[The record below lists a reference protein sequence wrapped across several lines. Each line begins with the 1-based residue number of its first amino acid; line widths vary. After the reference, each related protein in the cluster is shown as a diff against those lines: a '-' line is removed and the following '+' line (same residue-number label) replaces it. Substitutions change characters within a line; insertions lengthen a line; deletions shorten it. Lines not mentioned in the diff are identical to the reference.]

1 MPPAATADA
10 HLLASPAEAP
20 AFTTTDPWRVLRI
33 QGEFVHGFD
42 ALADLGPAVTVF
54 GSARTPPGD
63 PEYEAARQTA
73 RLLGEAGFTIITGG
87 GPGIME
93 AANRGAREAGAP
105 SVGLNI
111 ELPFEQKV
119 NEFVDRAIEF
129 RYFFVRKTMLVKY
142 SQAFLIF
149 PGGFGTLDELFEALV
164 LIQTGKIA
172 DFPVVL
178 YGRAYWSGT
187 GRRGCARRMLAD
199 GKIAAADLELLPVVD
214 SPAAGVPAH
223 RQARARRTASPASTP
238 RARWRARSTRPS
250 ASRAGRS
257 MARRRLRPG
266 RAGRS
271 GAEPAQ
277 HDARYA
283 SGDRTADRPRRVHEV
298 AGKRSQAHLPS
309 L

>member
-1 MPPAATADA
+1 VTRKSIPPAPTADA
-10 HLLASPAEAP
+10 HLLLSPAEAP

-33 QGEFVHGFD
+33 QGEFVRGFD

-54 GSARTPPGD
+54 GSARTPPGSD
-63 PEYEAARQTA
+63 EYEAARETG
-73 RLLGEAGFTIITGG
+73 RLLGRAGFTVITGG

-119 NEFVDRAIEF
+119 NEFVDRSIEF

-149 PGGFGTLDELFEALV
+149 PGGFGTLDELFESLV

-178 YGRAYWSGT
+178 YGRAYWAGLVDWLRAT
-187 GRRGCARRMLAD
+187 MLAG
-199 GKIAAADLELLPVVD
+199 GKISAADLQLIPIVD
-214 SPAAGVPAH
+214 SPAEACKLVVGRR
-223 RQARARRTASPASTP
+223 RQARASDEHA
-238 RARWRARSTRPS
+238 AREVSRKVYAPERFAPGPVDDGAATTREKRPT
-250 ASRAGRS
+250 
-257 MARRRLRPG
+257 RRR
-266 RAGRS
+266 
-271 GAEPAQ
+271 
-277 HDARYA
+277 
-283 SGDRTADRPRRVHEV
+283 
-298 AGKRSQAHLPS
+298 
-309 L
+309 